1 MSQDLEQVVPEIE
14 AYLKQQGL
22 TVFYGTYSEGD
33 SNPTEVEW
41 SDEKSG
47 WKGFIQTA
55 KQAEA
60 RIIVIETRLL
70 TEKDLVEAA
79 EDTDSEEDKGSD
91 IGKTLMELKE
101 HVGKV
106 YRFSLYWFREGVKYS
121 YSQVTDWGKRV
132 EEVCSEEPDFEDDED
147 VSAALKD
154 AIVEIETK
162 PPEQLAD
169 ELVTFMEK
177 EYPHQKMSQD
187 RIGTFWKSKGLDN
200 YYPFLEIYDTSVENK
215 MNEVGS
221 LAKLKFEQ
229 KESSFI
235 PEVIE
240 ECFRWAKEKSKRISR
255 ADVDYLLREK
265 GLTLS
270 KPVRET
276 IYNKLKEL
284 ERERAQKAAKS

>member
-14 AYLKQQGL
+14 AYMKQQGL

-55 KQAEA
+55 KQAEV
-60 RIIVIETRLL
+60 RIIVIETCLL

-79 EDTDSEEDKGSD
+79 GDTESADLD
-91 IGKTLMELKE
+91 KTLMELKE

-106 YRFSLYWFREGVKYS
+106 YRFSLYWFREGVKYR

-132 EEVCSEEPDFEDDED
+132 EELCSEESEVEDDED

-154 AIVEIETK
+154 AIKEIETK
-162 PPEQLAD
+162 APKQLAD

-177 EYPHQKMSQD
+177 EYPHQKISEE
-187 RIGTFWKSKGLDN
+187 RIKVFWRSKGLDN
-200 YYPFLEIYDTSVENK
+200 YDPFLDTYDISVENK
-215 MNEVGS
+215 MNKVGS

-229 KESSFI
+229 KESSVI

-240 ECFRWAKEKSKRISR
+240 ECFRWAKEKGKRISR
-255 ADVDYLLREK
+255 ADIDYLLREK

-270 KPVRET
+270 KPSRET

-284 ERERAQKAAKS
+284 LEKNPQKRGPKQA